1 MLGRMKR
8 EDIEHLATLA
18 RIRLTEDEKE
28 RLPDEL
34 TSIVSY
40 VSVVSD
46 IAADDAD
53 AAPQVGPR
61 SNIFRKDEI
70 TNKPDEFTKDIMDE
84 MPSSEGRYLLVKKIL
99 NIEE

>member
-1 MLGRMKR
+1 MKR
-8 EDIEHLATLA
+8 EDIEHLANLA
-18 RIRLTEDEKE
+18 RIKLTEDEKK

-46 IAADDAD
+46 IAADDSD
-53 AAPQVGPR
+53 VTPQVGAR
-61 SNIFRKDEI
+61 CNIFRKDEV
-70 TNKPDEFTKDIMDE
+70 TNQPDEFTKDIMAE
-84 MPSSEGRYLLVKKIL
+84 MPSTEGRYLLVKKIL